1 MTEITI
7 NLDQYNLL
15 FEKAMSFDKI
25 CDAVKANIDKND
37 LYPVKDDDVLL
48 LTGLTKYQ
56 HDHIQAMANSAEAKK
71 ITCLT
76 ETIEKQNAMIDEL
89 KKKIEQLQPEPEA
102 AQPEEEE
109 SHAEDQAE
117 R

>member
-48 LTGLTKYQ
+48 LTGLTRYQ
-56 HDHIQAMANSAEAKK
+56 REHIQAMANRAEAKMVTSLK
-71 ITCLT
+71 
-76 ETIEKQNAMIDEL
+76 ETIEKQNAQIAEL
-89 KKKIEQLQPEPEA
+89 KKEIEQLQPEPEA
-102 AQPEEEE
+102 QQEEEK